1 MNLTSEQEKRIRELF
16 KLITDEK
23 NPEKAKVLSLEL
35 ARLLTIQGPLR
46 KPNDNQLRIIELVAQ
61 GWTNREIA
69 KNLGISNNVVRNYL
83 SRIYDKVGVNNRLQ
97 LALWYEARVHEGKL
111 RRSRISRQSER
122 LVQLHVNNQTQRR

>member
-16 KLITDEK
+16 SLITDERD
-23 NPEKAKVLSLEL
+23 PEVVQVLSVEF

-46 KPNDNQLRIIELVAQ
+46 KPNDNQLRIIELVAL

-69 KNLGISNNVVRNYL
+69 ERLGISGNVVRNYL

-111 RRSRISRQSER
+111 RRSD
-122 LVQLHVNNQTQRR
+122 

>member
-1 MNLTSEQEKRIRELF
+1 MRLTSEQEKRIRELF
-16 KLITDEK
+16 KLISDEK
-23 NPEKAKVLSLEL
+23 DAEVARVLSVEL

-46 KPNDNQLRIIELVAQ
+46 KPNDNQLRIVELVAL

-69 KNLGISNNVVRNYL
+69 ERLGISGNVVRNYL

-111 RRSRISRQSER
+111 RRSE
-122 LVQLHVNNQTQRR
+122 

>member
-16 KLITDEK
+16 RLITDERD
-23 NPEKAKVLSLEL
+23 PEVAKVLSAEL

-46 KPNDNQLRIIELVAQ
+46 KPNDNQLRIIELVAL
-61 GWTNREIA
+61 GWTNGEIA
-69 KNLGISNNVVRNYL
+69 ERLGISGNVVRNYL

-111 RRSRISRQSER
+111 RRSD
-122 LVQLHVNNQTQRR
+122 

>member
-23 NPEKAKVLSLEL
+23 NPEKAKVLSFEL

-97 LALWYEARVHEGKL
+97 LALWYGARVHEGKL
-111 RRSRISRQSER
+111 RRSD
-122 LVQLHVNNQTQRR
+122 